1 MSLRLRLI
9 VAFFFLSVVPLGA
22 VTFYTYFSN
31 AAALR
36 EAAGHEAQSLAG
48 DLSQRMQ
55 LVTTQISDR
64 VEHLMDVQREAQAQ
78 AAQPARTAAVA
89 PPAPTAAGGPAKPVP
104 PTPAET
110 THEDSVAAAL
120 GEVAMLLNNIEV
132 RGLRQGGPPPGAP
145 QGPGDGRGAGGGR
158 GFRGGR
164 VRASLHHGRDGSAQS
179 AAHRSAGAREIVGA
193 CEPELRRLQRDDG
206 FDES

>member
-55 LVTTQISDR
+55 LVTTQISER
-64 VEHLMDVQREAQAQ
+64 VEHLMDVQREAAQ
-78 AAQPARTAAVA
+78 AAAPVRTAAVA
-89 PPAPTAAGGPAKPVP
+89 PPAPAVTTAAGATAKPA
-104 PTPAET
+104 PAT
-110 THEDSVAAAL
+110 AAEAT
-120 GEVAMLLNNIEV
+120 
-132 RGLRQGGPPPGAP
+132 
-145 QGPGDGRGAGGGR
+145 
-158 GFRGGR
+158 
-164 VRASLHHGRDGSAQS
+164 
-179 AAHRSAGAREIVGA
+179 RE
-193 CEPELRRLQRDDG
+193 
-206 FDES
+206 ES